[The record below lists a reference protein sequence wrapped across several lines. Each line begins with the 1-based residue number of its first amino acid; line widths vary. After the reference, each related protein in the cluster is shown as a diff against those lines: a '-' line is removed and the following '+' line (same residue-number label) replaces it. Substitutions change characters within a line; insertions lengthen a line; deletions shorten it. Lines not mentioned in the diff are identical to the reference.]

1 MRLLVLGANGQLGG
15 DLMAAAAARGI
26 DATGAG
32 RETLDIADPE
42 ALRGYL
48 ATAAFDALVN
58 CAAALN
64 TEAIEGDPAPAMAIN
79 AHAPALMAEA
89 AAAKG
94 ARFLQVSTD
103 YVFGGDA
110 ARAAPLTEADP
121 PAPVNVYGASKLLGE
136 TLARLAGGDVTVFRV
151 ASTFGVRGTSG
162 KGGNFVET
170 MIRMGRERGKLTVVA
185 DQVMSPTATAW
196 AADAILDFLDQR
208 RPARGL
214 SRGQH
219 RRRVVVRLRPG
230 HRRQGRRRGRGR
242 ALQGGGLALEGPPPG
257 LERARQRQARRGDR
271 PDPGLGGG
279 ARRVSR
285 RQGPC
290 LSGPSG
296 ARPGP
301 RAKPLPPVAL
311 PC

>member
-79 AHAPALMAEA
+79 AHAPAVMAEA

-151 ASTFGVRGTSG
+151 ASTFGVRGASG

-196 AADAILDFLDQR
+196 AADAILDFLDPR
-208 RPARGL
+208 RPARASITRSTPAPCPGSTSPRPSSPRPA
-214 SRGQH
+214 SRPRSRPA
-219 RRRVVVRLRPG
+219 RRRT
-230 HRRQGRRRGRGR
+230 GRSK
-242 ALQGGGLALEGPPPG
+242 
-257 LERARQRQARRGDR
+257 ARRPACSALDNARLAAVIG
-271 PDPGLGGG
+271 PIPGWEAALDGYL
-279 ARRVSR
+279 A
-285 RQGPC
+285 
-290 LSGPSG
+290 
-296 ARPGP
+296 
-301 RAKPLPPVAL
+301 AKGHV
-311 PC
+311 